1 MWFRE
6 GLNAKTNICVKIQ
19 KHIKLRKYLSFFQA
33 GVVMSVCVYMNSEG
47 LGLLEV
53 KCLQEVNYIHGLN
66 GGEGF
71 SLLEVNYVI

>member
-33 GVVMSVCVYMNSEG
+33 GVVMSVCVYMNTQKMRIPGGPVVEEEG
-47 LGLLEV
+47 GWRD
-53 KCLQEVNYIHGLN
+53 
-66 GGEGF
+66 
-71 SLLEVNYVI
+71 